1 MSTALAKAMQGEKVS
16 ETAAKGALSAAVD
29 KLKNLRTKAESMKE
43 KAGAVGAAALHIG
56 EMQTTLFATSFAE
69 GYFGE
74 DKMKVGPVDVRA
86 GAGLAGAA
94 VGLYQ
99 TFNGSSAGGHVLAVS
114 NGLLGAAVASF
125 GRRAG
130 ASMAEK
136 SKAAATPDA
145 PPAPPAPA
153 QLATDPTGRRQL
165 VNPDGSPKVK
175 TDGSPDFGGSV
186 ESMVRDILLTPD
198 AAGEGRRNGGGGN
211 GGGGNGGRRRPSR
224 FLDVRARPSRDEND
238 DA

>member
-16 ETAAKGALSAAVD
+16 DGAAKGALSAAVD
-29 KLKNLRTKAESMKE
+29 KLKTFKNRAESMKE
-43 KAGAVGAAALHIG
+43 KAGAIGMAAMHVG
-56 EMQTTLFATSFAE
+56 EMQTTLFAGAFAE

-86 GAGLAGAA
+86 GVGLAGAA

-99 TFNGSSAGGHVLAVS
+99 TFNGSAAGGHVLAVS

-130 ASMAEK
+130 QSMAEK
-136 SKAAATPDA
+136 SKTAPDAAAA
-145 PPAPPAPA
+145 PPPPPAPA
-153 QLATDPTGRRQL
+153 TAPPPAQVATQPNLQGDISG
-165 VNPDGSPKVK
+165 
-175 TDGSPDFGGSV
+175 
-186 ESMVRDILLTPD
+186 MVRDIMLTPD
-198 AAGEGRRNGGGGN
+198 AAGDVAGRRGK
-211 GGGGNGGRRRPSR
+211 GGRRRPSR
-224 FLDVRARPSRDEND
+224 FLNVKPRSDEETDD